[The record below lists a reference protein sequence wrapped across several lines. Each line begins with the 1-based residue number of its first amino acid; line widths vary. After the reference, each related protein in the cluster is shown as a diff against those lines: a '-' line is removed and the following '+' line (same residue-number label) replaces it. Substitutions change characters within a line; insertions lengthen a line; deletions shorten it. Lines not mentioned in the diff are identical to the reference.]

1 MLLRL
6 DKEVKAIAAGGLSA
20 AEVYRR
26 EDLYRRRASRPLAPG
41 LLHCPVCGHSA
52 AAFLPFGLGGRRNAL
67 CPTCGSLERH
77 RFLWL
82 YLTRYTRLLR
92 QAARVLHTAPEPCL
106 EPRLRAL
113 PNLRYQSLD
122 LFDPAADVQADLC
135 DLPFDDGHFDL
146 LLSSHVLEHLP
157 DDGPA
162 LGELARVLRPGGR
175 AVIMVPYDPDL
186 PVTEEGGQVT
196 SPAERMARFGHPYHY
211 RNYGADFPAR
221 LAAAGFEVTPVRVK
235 RLLTPQRR
243 RFFRLNDNFLF
254 DCRRRP

>member
-6 DKEVKAIAAGGLSA
+6 DTQVKAIAAEELSA

-26 EDLYRRRASRPLAPG
+26 EDLHRRRTSRPMAPG
-41 LLHCPVCGHSA
+41 LLHCPVCGDSA

-67 CPTCGSLERH
+67 CPGCGSLERH

-82 YLTRYTRLLR
+82 YLTRHTRLLR
-92 QAARVLHTAPEPCL
+92 RVARVLHTAPEPCL

-113 PNLRYQSLD
+113 PNLHYRSVD

-135 DLPFDDGHFDL
+135 DLPFGDGEFDL

-157 DDGPA
+157 DDRPA
-162 LGELARVLRPGGR
+162 LTELARVLRRGGR
-175 AVIMVPYDPDL
+175 AVIMVPYDPAL
-186 PVTEEGGQVT
+186 PETEEGGHVS
-196 SPAERMARFGHPYHY
+196 SPRERMARFGHPYHY

-221 LAAAGFEVTPVRVK
+221 LAAAGFEATPVRVK
-235 RLLTPQRR
+235 RLLTPHKR

-254 DCRRRP
+254 DCRRHP